1 MDDIFLILAIFNTEM
16 GLKNTE
22 KNQEQLSRQIRIEE
36 KLDKILEILSEKRT

>member
-22 KNQEQLSRQIRIEE
+22 KNKEQLDRQVRIEE
-36 KLDKILEILSEKRT
+36 KLDRILEILSEERT

>member
-22 KNQEQLSRQIRIEE
+22 KNKEQLDRQLRIEE
-36 KLDKILEILSEKRT
+36 KLNRILEILSEERA

>member
-22 KNQEQLSRQIRIEE
+22 KNKDQLDRQIRIEE
-36 KLDKILEILSEKRT
+36 KLDRILEILSEERT

>member
-22 KNQEQLSRQIRIEE
+22 KNKEQLDR
-36 KLDKILEILSEKRT
+36 